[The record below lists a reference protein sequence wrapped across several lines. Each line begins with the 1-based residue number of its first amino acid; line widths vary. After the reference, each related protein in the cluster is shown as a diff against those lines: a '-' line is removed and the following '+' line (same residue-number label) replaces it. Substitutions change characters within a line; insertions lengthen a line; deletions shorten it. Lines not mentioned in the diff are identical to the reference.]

1 MFHNIDDSF
10 LFYLSPPKKPQ
21 SPAKKPRV
29 DFSFESTFQ
38 LNGYSYTKN
47 STSKDKRTAYYLCK
61 KYRSRS
67 ALCKARMTRNS
78 EGECILDDCHTCL
91 QSGQVGKVVI
101 VEIFDATQ
109 EIKLMVEASSMEDVG
124 KPVSMIARRIFDEIK
139 AKYHGK

>member
-1 MFHNIDDSF
+1 MDNNPDPTISMDMFDSIDDSF
-10 LFYLSPPKKPQ
+10 LFNLSPPKKPQ

-29 DFSFESTFQ
+29 EFFFESTFQ

-61 KYRSRS
+61 KYRSAS
-67 ALCKARMTRNS
+67 CKARMTRNS
-78 EGECILDDCHTCL
+78 EGMCVLDDCHTCL

-101 VEIFDATQ
+101 GEIFDATQ

-124 KPVSMIARRIFDEIK
+124 KPVS
-139 AKYHGK
+139 